1 MIKNRNT
8 SALRLLLW
16 ALVAAVTAAPAWAQH
31 EIAIAVDIEAGL
43 HLYRAYCFS
52 CHGPEGA
59 SVPGVDFRRG
69 EFRHGSTR
77 QELMA
82 TIRNGIPGTAMPA
95 NNLDQDDLRRV
106 MAYITSLHDFQA
118 SSVKLGDAPRGSE
131 LFHGKGQCL
140 TCHRVETQGS
150 RVGPD
155 LSEIGA
161 TRSADFLQR
170 TLLDPTGAMLPQ
182 DRFVRGVTRDGK
194 AITGRRLNENTDT
207 VQMID
212 EHENLVSLV
221 KADLREYS
229 SLKTSPMPT
238 YKDKFSADEM
248 ADILAYLVSLKGS
261 N

>member
-1 MIKNRNT
+1 MIKNLNP
-8 SALRLLLW
+8 SAPRLLMCVLAT
-16 ALVAAVTAAPAWAQH
+16 ALLAVPTSAQH
-31 EIAIAVDIEAGL
+31 EVAIAVDIEAGL
-43 HLYRAYCFS
+43 HVYRAYCFT
-52 CHGPEGA
+52 CHGSEGA

-95 NNLDQDDLRRV
+95 NNLDQDELRRV

-118 SSVKLGDAPRGSE
+118 SSVKLGDAARGSV

-150 RVGPD
+150 RVAQD

-170 TLLDPTGAMLPQ
+170 TLLDPTAAMLPQ
-182 DRFVRGVTRDGK
+182 DRFVRGVTKDGK
-194 AITGRRLNENTDT
+194 VIIGRRLNENTDT
-207 VQMID
+207 VQLID
-212 EHENLVSLV
+212 EHENLLSLS

-229 SLKTSPMPT
+229 SLKISPMPS
-238 YKDKFSADEM
+238 YKDKFTADEM

>member
-1 MIKNRNT
+1 MVTKRWLMWAGLL
-8 SALRLLLW
+8 AL
-16 ALVAAVTAAPAWAQH
+16 ALMPLQAQH
-31 EIAIAVDIEAGL
+31 EIAIAVDVESGL
-43 HLYRAYCFS
+43 HVYRAYCFT

-59 SVPGVDFRRG
+59 SAPGVDFRRG
-69 EFRHGSTR
+69 EFRHGSSR

-95 NNLDQDDLRRV
+95 NNLDGDDLRRV

-118 SSVKLGDAPRGSE
+118 SNVTLGNAERGSE
-131 LFHGKGQCL
+131 LFRGKGQCL

-161 TRSADFLQR
+161 TRSAAFLER

-182 DRFVRGVTRDGK
+182 NRFVRGVTKDGK
-194 AITGRRLNENTDT
+194 VIIGRRLNENTDT
-207 VQMID
+207 VQLID
-212 EHENLVSLV
+212 EHENLLSFP

-229 SLKTSPMPT
+229 SLRTSRMLSL
-238 YKDKFSADEM
+238 KDKFSSAELGDL
-248 ADILAYLVSLKGS
+248 LAYLVSLKGS
-261 N
+261 IQ